1 MTLLTLVFSQSDANN
16 RKTIRSRSNTA
27 HSFADRYDALE
38 EEPEMAPPETRPS
51 IRSNRAVSSNHLPE
65 SPRKESQGY
74 DSYGSRPPYG
84 RSTTFEGPTQIY
96 GESPPVSM
104 QRISRVPSE
113 NLSMR
118 TQRAQLRPLS
128 RVVTGNEPFDDP
140 SDTSTFYSNSTSSP
154 DRYFEERA
162 ASPAMSYRSTPSRTA
177 SSSTLNTMVSSN
189 GKKPPPPPPPS
200 RAKKPPPPPPMKR
213 SALSTS
219 DVHYA

>member
-1 MTLLTLVFSQSDANN
+1 M
-16 RKTIRSRSNTA
+16 
-27 HSFADRYDALE
+27 
-38 EEPEMAPPETRPS
+38 PPPEIRPA
-51 IRSNRAVSSNHLPE
+51 IRSNRAASTNYLSE
-65 SPRKESQGY
+65 SPRKESQNF

-84 RSTTFEGPTQIY
+84 RSTTFEGPTQIH
-96 GESPPVSM
+96 GEPSPVSM
-104 QRISRVPSE
+104 PRTSRVPSE
-113 NLSMR
+113 NLNMR
-118 TQRAQLRPLS
+118 SQRAQLRPVS
-128 RVVTGNEPFDDP
+128 RVMTGSELFDDP

-162 ASPAMSYRSTPSRTA
+162 ASPATSYRSTPSRTA
-177 SSSTLNTMVSSN
+177 SSSTLNTISSSN